1 MKPLSAPAH
10 GKGGLSERT
19 YLEMTVLSF
28 ALPLTCAG
36 HWANH
41 SIPRPYLQV
50 VNSYAEIKQ
59 PLCTAPCNFNCIRKP
74 GAGAQK
80 M

>member
-1 MKPLSAPAH
+1 MKPLSDPAH

-19 YLEMTVLSF
+19 YLEITVLSF

-41 SIPRPYLQV
+41 SIPRLYL
-50 VNSYAEIKQ
+50 
-59 PLCTAPCNFNCIRKP
+59 
-74 GAGAQK
+74 
-80 M
+80 